1 MKIKKKRKYVK
12 STRNTT
18 LLVYWNPVYSTP
30 FPQKQSKSWLMWQL
44 FLPFS
49 LQYYLL
55 CMFVHISKIH
65 RSFHGCFILL
75 ENEISFI
82 FSWISHSCSLQVLV
96 SRLCSSHKMS
106 QVFPFLPQSIQ
117 QIFEYLLA
125 LFTAANFFMVGI
137 IPILE
142 ELANKIKLNLGVW
155 RLFKMIYSNLLS
167 FPVSFGNIYFSRNFS
182 LSKCSNHWSEI
193 PIKSSP

>member
-106 QVFPFLPQSIQ
+106 QVF
-117 QIFEYLLA
+117 
-125 LFTAANFFMVGI
+125 LFTSVNSTNI
-137 IPILE
+137 WIL
-142 ELANKIKLNLGVW
+142 ISSIHCSKLFHGWN
-155 RLFKMIYSNLLS
+155 YSN
-167 FPVSFGNIYFSRNFS
+167 FRRT
-182 LSKCSNHWSEI
+182 C
-193 PIKSSP
+193 